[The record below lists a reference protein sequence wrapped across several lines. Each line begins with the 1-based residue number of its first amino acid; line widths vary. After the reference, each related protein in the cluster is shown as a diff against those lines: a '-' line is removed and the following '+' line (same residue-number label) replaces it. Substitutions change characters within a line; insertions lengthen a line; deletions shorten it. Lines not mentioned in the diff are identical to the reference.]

1 MFNRVKRSILRRAT
15 NLINKFKTNESDY
28 IYFKKNQKLINI
40 GAGNFSHPKWINLE
54 YSTEWYDKLP
64 GNFISYNLTS
74 NEIWPL
80 ENNSVDAYYCSHVI
94 EHILKED
101 VERMVVNAFKSLKK
115 GGVLRITCPDASIL
129 YDACKNKDYSYF
141 ADQINFYSLKEN
153 YKHQYKNSLLNAEIE
168 DLLVDVIATSRCNLR
183 LNSVEPVD
191 TLTIKEKLESISKNE
206 FLDWLTEKLLFDP
219 KRAGEH
225 ITWWDY
231 DKLKAVCKDA
241 GFVDIK
247 KSAYLQSS
255 IGAMRIPNLFDSRH
269 PHKSFY
275 IECTK

>member
-1 MFNRVKRSILRRAT
+1 MFKRIKRSLLRRAS
-15 NLINKFKTNESDY
+15 NIIDFLKTDESDE
-28 IYFKKNQKLINI
+28 IYFHENQKLVNI
-40 GAGNFSHPKWINLE
+40 GAGNFSHPKWINLD

-64 GNFISYNLTS
+64 PNYISYDLTS
-74 NEIWPL
+74 HEVWPL
-80 ENNSVDAYYCSHVI
+80 EKESVDAFYCSHVI

-101 VERMVVNAFKSLKK
+101 VERMVLNCHNSLKK

-129 YDACKNKDYSYF
+129 YKACINKDYSYF
-141 ADQINFYSLKEN
+141 ADQIIYYSKHEN
-153 YKHQYKNSLLNAEIE
+153 YKHQYKNSMLNSEIE

-183 LNSVEPVD
+183 LNPVSPLE
-191 TLTIKEKLESISKNE
+191 TRTVKKKLKQLTKNQ
-206 FLDWLTEKLLFDP
+206 FLDWLTCELKFDT

-231 DKLKAVCKDA
+231 DKLKTVCQDA
-241 GFVDIK
+241 GFIEVK
-247 KSAYLQSS
+247 KSGYLQSS

-275 IECTK
+275 LECIK